1 MIINIAL
8 GLITVLLTALTW
20 LTDIRGQDKSKRFY
34 GILSI
39 VLILIAAILSIIKDR
54 EASNKIE
61 IANQTINSL
70 NEQIIHLEQTANES
84 DNLSKKIQGKWKS
97 TANEQW
103 DFLSDGTVIVDK
115 IPNNYKLLDDGRLRI
130 DFAFAFGLPLVF
142 NVSFMEDNMI
152 LNSSDGKYRFQLSKL
167 E

>member
-1 MIINIAL
+1 MILNIAL

-20 LTDIRGQDKSKRFY
+20 LTDIRGQDKSKKRY

-39 VLILIAAILSIIKDR
+39 VLILIAAILTIIKDQ

-61 IANQTINSL
+61 IANQTISSL
-70 NEQIIHLEQTANES
+70 NEQILQLEQVANAS

-103 DFLSDGTVIVDK
+103 DFLSDGTVIIDN
-115 IPNNYKLLDDGRLRI
+115 IPNNYKPLDDGRLRI
-130 DFAFAFGLPLVF
+130 DFAFAFGLPMVF
-142 NVSFMEDNMI
+142 DISFMEDNMI
-152 LNSSDGKYRFQLSKL
+152 LNSSDGKYRFQLYKL
-167 E
+167 N